1 LTFTGVEYNM
11 EIEVFKD
18 LIVHYA
24 FFKSGSFEQ
33 TWIDQVK
40 CINEYWD
47 DLIKD
52 IDIEEFLKDY
62 LRVCSK
68 KNLTRRPIDILLNM
82 HNTLSIWRIEL
93 MTRVAN
99 MITQFFVD
107 ETKGKFVKWN
117 GSEMEFLHKL
127 TCI

>member
-1 LTFTGVEYNM
+1 M